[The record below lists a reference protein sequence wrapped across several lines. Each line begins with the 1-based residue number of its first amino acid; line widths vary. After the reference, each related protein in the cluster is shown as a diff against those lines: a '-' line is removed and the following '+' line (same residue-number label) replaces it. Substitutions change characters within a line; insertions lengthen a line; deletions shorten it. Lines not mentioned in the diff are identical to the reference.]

1 MSAEFIGQ
9 GVEEFAHIHEL
20 INSVWN
26 KEDLPE
32 EWRVSIIVA
41 FCKEGNKTFQ

>member
-1 MSAEFIGQ
+1 MVIQKLKTHINSIDQMLAEFIEQ

-20 INSVWN
+20 INSVCN

-32 EWRVSIIVA
+32 E
-41 FCKEGNKTFQ
+41 